1 MKLSYG
7 NYVCVGS
14 FLALFLLNGCA
25 SQSTP
30 PTTPAATTFKV
41 ALLTTGPVN
50 DGGWNESA
58 YDGLMKIKQ
67 DLNAQVSNEVT
78 DNPSEFESAF
88 QDYASKGYN
97 VIFAHGDEYGDT
109 AAKMA
114 PQFPN
119 TVFVTTGGTQSAKN
133 LAPIIFATEDGTY
146 IQGMEAGFLSKTG
159 KGGFVG
165 GQALPPVT
173 RAAVAF
179 QNGAVAV
186 NPQFSFKI
194 TYINSW
200 DDVQKAKGQT
210 DELISNGAD
219 MIAHNCDAAAKGLFQ
234 SSASKPGVYAFG
246 VNSNQNDESPNILSS
261 TFLDIPKSF
270 EDVAKS
276 VQNGTFQ
283 GQTLNLG
290 MKEDDVTVID
300 NPKFAGLYTTAQT
313 TKIKQAEADIISGKL
328 KPL

>member
-1 MKLSYG
+1 MKHINGMSTALLGLSAAA
-7 NYVCVGS
+7 S
-14 FLALFLLNGCA
+14 ILLIGC
-25 SQSTP
+25 SKPSSPDTS
-30 PTTPAATTFKV
+30 TFKV
-41 ALLTTGPVN
+41 ALLTTGPIN
-50 DGGWNESA
+50 DGGWNQAA
-58 YDGLMKIKQ
+58 YEGLTKIKT
-67 DLNAQVSNEVT
+67 DLGAEVSNEVT

-114 PQFPN
+114 AQFPN
-119 TVFVTTGGTQSAKN
+119 TVFITTGGTHYGKN
-133 LAPIIFATEDGTY
+133 IAPIIFATEDGTY

-165 GQALPPVT
+165 GEALAPVT
-173 RAAVAF
+173 RAADAF
-179 QNGAVAV
+179 QNGALAV
-186 NPQFSFKI
+186 NPKFSFKI

-200 DDVQKAKGQT
+200 LDVQKAKGQT
-210 DELISNGAD
+210 DELVANGAD
-219 MIAHNCDAAAKGLFQ
+219 MIAHNCDAAAVGLFQ

-261 TFLDIPKSF
+261 AFLDVPKAF
-270 EDVAKS
+270 DDVAKS
-276 VQNGTFQ
+276 VKSGTFK

-290 MKEDDVTVID
+290 MKDNDVTVID
-300 NPKFAGLYTTAQT
+300 NPKFTSLYKPAQIQA
-313 TKIKQAEADIISGKL
+313 IKQAEADIITGKI

>member
-1 MKLSYG
+1 
-7 NYVCVGS
+7 
-14 FLALFLLNGCA
+14 
-25 SQSTP
+25 
-30 PTTPAATTFKV
+30 V
-41 ALLTTGPVN
+41 ALLTTGPVD

-58 YDGLMKIKQ
+58 YDGLLKIQK
-67 DLNAQVSNEVT
+67 DLGAQVSNEVT
-78 DNPSEFESAF
+78 DNPSEFKSAF
-88 QDYASKGYN
+88 EDYASKGYN

-109 AAKMA
+109 AAAVA

-119 TVFVTTGGTQSAKN
+119 TVFITTGGTKFAKN

-146 IQGMEAGFLSKTG
+146 IQGMEAAFISKTG

-179 QNGAVAV
+179 ENGAHAV
-186 NPQFSFKI
+186 NPNFSFKI

-200 DDVQKAKGQT
+200 DDVQAAKGQAN
-210 DELISNGAD
+210 ELVSGGAD
-219 MIAHNCDAAAKGLFQ
+219 MIAHNCDAAAKGLFE
-234 SSASKPGVYAFG
+234 ATAADPGVYAFG

-261 TFLDIPKSF
+261 AFLDIPKSF

-283 GQTLNLG
+283 GETLNLG
-290 MKEDDVTVID
+290 IKDHDVYVID
-300 NPKFAGLYTTAQT
+300 NPKFASLYTPAETA
-313 TKIKQAEADIISGKL
+313 KIQQAEADLISGKL